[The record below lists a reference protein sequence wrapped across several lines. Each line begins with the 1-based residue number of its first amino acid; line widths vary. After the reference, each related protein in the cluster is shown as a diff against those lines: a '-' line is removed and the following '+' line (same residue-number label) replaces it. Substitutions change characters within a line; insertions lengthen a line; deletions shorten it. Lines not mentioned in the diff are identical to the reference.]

1 MLVEALLVSLIVSIG
16 FFFYEFYKIRFV
28 FEDTFRYNQFFTG
41 FGLTKIR
48 MNDAT
53 ERVEHETMS
62 EISNLKGRFAGIEDR
77 MLNQENV
84 VEKLIREIS
93 EVNG

>member
-16 FFFYEFYKIRFV
+16 FFFYEFYKMRFV

-53 ERVEHETMS
+53 ERVEHEAMS
-62 EISNLKGRFAGIEDR
+62 EISHLKGRFAGIEDR